1 MAPTH
6 QLFAVNCVRSE
17 PGTPVFSCL
26 HLARHIIMHLLLVL
40 ALVPLLALGH
50 YGSNHHHAVDH
61 THHGCYPRLDEK
73 YHPRGPHI
81 TSLSVRGQDQADEN
95 LRQKSQTKISD
106 KNLRRKSQTKISD
119 EKLRRKCQMK
129 ILDENFKQFECVI
142 CDTDNFVI
150 KQCMLGVK
158 IFVQN

>member
-6 QLFAVNCVRSE
+6 KSFAVNCVRSE
-17 PGTPVFSCL
+17 PGTSVFSCL

-81 TSLSVRGQDQADEN
+81 PSLSVRGQDQAGTICGTFV
-95 LRQKSQTKISD
+95 QHKSQTKISD
-106 KNLRRKSQTKISD
+106 KNLRRKSQTKVSDESLRRKYQTKISD
-119 EKLRRKCQMK
+119 ESAR
-129 ILDENFKQFECVI
+129 
-142 CDTDNFVI
+142 
-150 KQCMLGVK
+150 
-158 IFVQN
+158 